1 MEKIVLDSTIEQLQT
16 PQNIEVIV
24 AKLFK
29 EQEKQAKENVVL
41 NLLLKEQKETNKSIN
56 NIMQAIESGGT
67 SNTAMKRLKELESR
81 QEKLEEQLIIEQN
94 KANAM
99 LTEKQILELY
109 KKALQLEP
117 TLLINYLVKQ
127 VVLFDDK
134 IEIQFNTP
142 LQKKL
147 KMKVFEAFLICMK
160 CKYIL

>member
-1 MEKIVLDSTIEQLQT
+1 
-16 PQNIEVIV
+16 
-24 AKLFK
+24 
-29 EQEKQAKENVVL
+29 
-41 NLLLKEQKETNKSIN
+41 
-56 NIMQAIESGGT
+56 
-67 SNTAMKRLKELESR
+67 
-81 QEKLEEQLIIEQN
+81 
-94 KANAM
+94 M